1 MLGALESGALV
12 ERSQVWHLDDPLPP
26 TGRLQDLVEQRIGG
40 LSEQARSIVE
50 LLALCQPLEL
60 SYTETVAAPDVLE
73 MLEQVGL
80 VTIDFEAGEV
90 RLAHPLHAKVVRDA
104 MPRLRTRSILL
115 AQAGRLEASE
125 QAQGPAVLRIATWR
139 LDAGVRPDPAIL
151 IRGAQLA
158 RDAHDF
164 RVVRRLLEA
173 VPADQLDA
181 LGALLLGEA
190 LYELGM
196 FDAAETVLAAG
207 QRLPPARTSRCGWS
221 SPG

>member
-1 MLGALESGALV
+1 M
-12 ERSQVWHLDDPLPP
+12 WHLDDRLPP

-40 LSEQARSIVE
+40 LSEQARSVVE
-50 LLALCQPLEL
+50 LLALCQPVEL
-60 SYTETVAAPDVLE
+60 SYLETIAPPDVLE
-73 MLEQVGL
+73 SLEQAGL
-80 VTIDFEAGEV
+80 VTIDVGDDQA

-125 QAQGPAVLRIATWR
+125 HGPGPAALRIATWR
-139 LDAGVRPDPAIL
+139 LDAGVRPDPAVL
-151 IRGAQLA
+151 VRGAQLA

-173 VPADQLDA
+173 VPGDQLDG

-190 LYELGM
+190 LYELGRRPTRSCR
-196 FDAAETVLAAG
+196 AGCCRPAG
-207 QRLPPARTSRCGWS
+207 QGVSPRPTADGSRCGSRS
-221 SPG
+221 SG